1 MCVPAVENQIRVVAG
16 PVFCAQLQKVA
27 QLRLQGLQRNSA
39 GGVVAAERLDHVVGE
54 EALHVVQH
62 TRGTQVQLLHLLRR

>member
-1 MCVPAVENQIRVVAG
+1 MPAVENQIGVVAG
-16 PVFCAQLQKVA
+16 PVISTKLQEAA
-27 QLRLQGLQRNSA
+27 QLRLHGLQRDAA

-62 TRGTQVQLLHLLRR
+62 PR